1 MARLGSQHGQSME
14 ISENFDD
21 NATIILS
28 SEDDSTDELQ
38 VNEVYGELIQE
49 NKLKGI
55 ISKFLVVNMYYVFI
69 QEQGKFSSRK
79 YWINLG
85 NLKYKPKRCLYFT
98 WRWLVIAALFALILV
113 SAYKYIPASNLPNK
127 DFTLTS
133 ILTGCTLVVAL
144 SLWVFFHQI
153 RYRHVYYSRTGKAPF
168 LELIPNRPNRDKYQ
182 RFKEVMQEHMRLAC
196 NKGVIPG
203 DALARELREHRRL
216 NQSGIISNT
225 QYVRAKAF
233 ILRGH
238 SQSKAR

>member
-1 MARLGSQHGQSME
+1 MAQLNSQYNLSME
-14 ISENFDD
+14 NSKTFDD
-21 NATIILS
+21 NVTITLS
-28 SEDDSTDELQ
+28 SEDDSFDELH

-49 NKLKGI
+49 NKLNGI

-85 NLKYKPKRCLYFT
+85 NLKYKPKRCLYVT
-98 WRWLVIAALFALILV
+98 WRWLLTAALFSLILV
-113 SAYKYIPASNLPNK
+113 LAYKYIPASNLPNK
-127 DFTLTS
+127 HFTLTS
-133 ILTGCTLVVAL
+133 ILMGCALVVAL

-168 LELIPNRPNRDKYQ
+168 LELIPNQPNRNKYL

-196 NKGVIPG
+196 KKGVIPG

-216 NQSGIISNT
+216 NQSGIISDN
-225 QYVRAKAF
+225 QYVRAKEF